1 MINNLV
7 VNWFSRK
14 QGLIEN
20 SVEVWKQVYCAEE
33 RDRMQ
38 IANMLK
44 AKSVMKKK
52 SNAIAEHAV
61 REAVA
66 MKEKLISYVNTD
78 LNVSNIM
85 TNKVLPARAQ
95 RLALIERLMRDIT
108 HDDSGCVNP
117 GREDLGTDEQEKRLL
132 G

>member
-7 VNWFSRK
+7 VNWFSMK
-14 QGLIEN
+14 QVLKEN
-20 SVEVWKQVYCAEE
+20 SVEVWKQVYCAED

-66 MKEKLISYVNTD
+66 MKEKLISYVNMD
-78 LNVSNIM
+78 LNVTNIM
-85 TNKVLPARAQ
+85 TKVLPARAQ

-108 HDDSGCVNP
+108 HDDSGCVNH
-117 GREDLGTDEQEKRLL
+117 GREDTGTDEQEKRFL